1 MKHLTFLAEAL
12 YAHYACRVLNITK
25 MGDFFF
31 GMGLN
36 FFKNQDITMAYDK
49 SGGYN

>member
-12 YAHYACRVLNITK
+12 YAQYACRLLHIRK
-25 MGDFFF
+25 MGDFFL

-36 FFKNQDITMAYDK
+36 FINQKITMAYDK